1 MVSKCTIWHT
11 LRVSCRPKL
20 NGAYGRLHSAK
31 QWMFQFSFAH
41 QNAASGFDALCQSEM
56 YAMDVTLD
64 EVSSVIRLV
73 REVCDRWD
81 DPPAW
86 REHLLLGACSLVDG
100 HSAFMLADRQH
111 QPGWFGNVAVIALVG
126 MTAEAKPLL
135 QSYVSQIDQRR
146 IDDVS
151 ENGMPGMSGLFAEMK
166 NQGWVTMAG
175 SPSPGD
181 VTPPALPMDQRL
193 MERVDWGHY
202 VVSIR
207 VVDVPRR
214 PEVINTYRPH
224 GAQPFGPREVALL
237 KLLHDEIAALV
248 GVLLATEEHVSRD
261 GLAKR
266 LRETLSL
273 LLEGYSE
280 KQIAAELK
288 LATSTIHD
296 YVTMLYDHFHVS
308 SRAELLA
315 YFIRRRP
322 VPLSHAGLEL

>member
-1 MVSKCTIWHT
+1 
-11 LRVSCRPKL
+11 L
-20 NGAYGRLHSAK
+20 
-31 QWMFQFSFAH
+31 
-41 QNAASGFDALCQSEM
+41 NAASGVGAAFQSEVYSM
-56 YAMDVTLD
+56 EVTLD

-86 REHLLLGACSLVDG
+86 REHLLKGACSLVDG
-100 HSAFMLADRQH
+100 YSASMLADRQH
-111 QPGWFGNVAVIALVG
+111 QPGRFGNVSVIALVG
-126 MTAEAKPLL
+126 MPTETKPLL
-135 QSYVSQIDQRR
+135 QTYVSQVDQRSAE
-146 IDDVS
+146 DVS
-151 ENGMPGMSGLFAEMK
+151 ENGMPGMSGIFAQMK
-166 NQGWVTMAG
+166 SQGWVTMAG
-175 SPSPGD
+175 SQAPGD
-181 VTPPALPMDQRL
+181 VTPPAPPMDRRL
-193 MERVDWGHY
+193 TERVDWGHY

-224 GAQPFGPREVALL
+224 DAQPFGPREVALL
-237 KLLHDEIAALV
+237 KLLHDEIAPLV
-248 GVLLATEEHVSRD
+248 GVRLATEDYVSRD
-261 GLAKR
+261 GLSKR

-322 VPLSHAGLEL
+322 VPLIHTGLGL